1 MNTKTAQ
8 LIALISD
15 AKTAFTGI
23 DWDTGPSSA
32 AIAMAS
38 AWENAAARDAALADG
53 EDGGWERAEI
63 RKALS
68 RAVEPEGGTFWR
80 EDGSYSSQCLDRDW
94 RDLGREVEA
103 LHDESSVEDIETARQ
118 HAEWIADAEARAVE
132 GNAEAA
138 GEYGDDAIAA
148 AEAGDWEAAVAALEE
163 ACRCEREYGD
173 DPSWGPAL
181 KLAQELADAA
191 DEEGE
196 AVAQA

>member
-1 MNTKTAQ
+1 MITKTAQ
-8 LIALISD
+8 LIALIND

-53 EDGGWERAEI
+53 EDGDWERAEI

-94 RDLGREVEA
+94 RDLGREIGA
-103 LHDESSVEDIETARQ
+103 LHDESGVEEIAAARE
-118 HAEWIADAEARAVE
+118 HAELVADAEAKAVE
-132 GNAEAA
+132 ANAETAS
-138 GEYGDDAIAA
+138 EYGDDAIAA
-148 AEAGDWEAAVAALEE
+148 AEAGDWDAAVAALEK

-181 KLAQELADAA
+181 KLARELADAA
-191 DEEGE
+191 EETAGDDE
-196 AVAQA
+196 A